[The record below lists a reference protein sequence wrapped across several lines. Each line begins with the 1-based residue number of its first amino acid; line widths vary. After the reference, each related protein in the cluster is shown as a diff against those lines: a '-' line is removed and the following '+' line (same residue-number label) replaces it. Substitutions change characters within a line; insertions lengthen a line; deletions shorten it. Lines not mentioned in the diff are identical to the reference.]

1 MLTPIQGLYAVDVSK
16 PTVAWHFASAA
27 AQLCQTGGFHRKDTL
42 KHDAPHIA
50 KIKRVLFWHVYT
62 LDKGLGLR
70 LGRAS
75 VIHESDIDIPRVFE
89 FDALE
94 NGGATTVPTLWVEI
108 SGLQSRIY
116 EQLYS
121 PAALACPQTELVRRA
136 RVLADDARKVEIESE
151 STRKR
156 AYDYMKQMN
165 TSEIVDIFIRGDEV
179 QFHVTLT
186 LIYRVIPAPEG
197 SDSRFCNECLQSAR
211 NAMSAHQDCIR
222 MLDLGSFAKT
232 IYVHWYVDALSGFG
246 C

>member
-1 MLTPIQGLYAVDVSK
+1 M
-16 PTVAWHFASAA
+16 AWHFSSAA

-42 KHDAPHIA
+42 KHDPPHIA
-50 KIKRVLFWHVYT
+50 KIKRILFWHVYT

-75 VIHESDIDIPRVFE
+75 VIHESDIDIPRIFE

-94 NGGATTVPTLWVEI
+94 NDGAATVPTLWVEI

-121 PAALACPQTELVRRA
+121 PAALACPQAELVRRA
-136 RVLADDARKVEIESE
+136 RVLADDCRKIEIESE
-151 STRKR
+151 TTRKK

-165 TSEIVDIFIRGDEV
+165 TSEIVDVFIRGDEV

-186 LIYRVIPAPEG
+186 LVYRVIPAPEG
-197 SDSRFCNECLQSAR
+197 SVSRFCTECLDSAR

-222 MLDLGSFAKT
+222 MMDLGTFVKT
-232 IYVHWYVDALSGFG
+232 IYVHWYVSYLVILPFYDCLINSCLGIS